1 MGISNTEYNKY
12 LKEILTFADD
22 VDDVIKDT
30 QGNIVFSRLNQLIS
44 IKLKMQDDKIFVEYN
59 NALLPYKKFMAKY
72 LANLDLMAR
81 HIIDKDQNLDD
92 VYYVDGNASLTTD
105 DGHVEDSALKLL
117 DKECRREVFMGS
129 KICFVTANAGH
140 GKTLLLRQYQR
151 DQARK
156 YISGTTD
163 YLFLHIDL
171 HGHDL
176 RKLDAVIMYEL
187 AGVLRMPGLYTNSI
201 ITLMRNGLL
210 ILGVD
215 GFDELAVET
224 GGEKAIGSFNNLV
237 RDLDSQGVL
246 VAASRRTFFNTQDYI
261 KKRGYLDDVGDV
273 YFCFDELKL
282 HNWGKAECSEYL
294 EWAYDMRS
302 SKDAEKEYESVVS
315 YLTPTLN
322 NPLVERPF
330 LFTNIV
336 ECAKK
341 ENKSVTDYLREGGK
355 SDTGLERIINSFL
368 RREVKKWNSNNL
380 TDKREYLTFEQHEE
394 LLATVAED
402 MWLSQ
407 REYLSLDVLEFNLTV
422 LLEEWGVLPNL
433 HPDILKMSKSHALL
447 VADSHGSNF
456 RRFDHEEFKNY
467 FLSKSIEA
475 KIIQSQKNNQ
485 YTLLKRLLSVGQ
497 LPDAVALYIS
507 QSKIQ
512 YDKSHFVKKMME
524 EARND
529 YKTTFFQ
536 TNLGTLIP
544 FVLNNVKIHSKLV
557 VGPKLVFSSL
567 VFENK
572 TLENIEFNGCFF
584 VNVSFAHTKMNN
596 VQFKGCEFTDVRF
609 HETSDCDF
617 KNVMYDSDTKI
628 HRISE
633 YSDDNVLIA
642 SEFIP
647 EIVDITL
654 FQHNFVKESFI
665 ANEPKEQNKWKN
677 SEYRK
682 DVRRFLNKYIASSTQ
697 YEKNIK
703 EDPIYNS
710 RSYDLY
716 IEDIIPLLTKYHII
730 REIENNTSSQL
741 STRAWAL
748 DKYDLREIYEAETNQ
763 CSPLYSF
770 WTEVNRHK

>member
-1 MGISNTEYNKY
+1 MGISNSEYKKC
-12 LKEILTFADD
+12 LSEILTFADD
-22 VDDVIKDT
+22 ANDVIKDA
-30 QGNIVFSRLNQLIS
+30 QGNIVFSRFNQLMS
-44 IKLKMQDDKIFVEYN
+44 IKLKKQEGKILIEYN
-59 NALLPYKKFMAKY
+59 ESLLPYKTFMSKY
-72 LANLDLMAR
+72 LANLEVMAK
-81 HIIDKDQNLDD
+81 HIIDKDADMD
-92 VYYVDGNASLTTD
+92 KMCYIDGQASLTTD
-105 DGHVEDSALKLL
+105 DGRKEASAMELL
-117 DKECRREVFMGS
+117 DKECKREVFIGS

-151 DQARK
+151 QQAK
-156 YISGTTD
+156 LYLKGESD
-163 YLFLHIDL
+163 FLFLHIDL

-224 GGEKAIGSFNNLV
+224 GGEKAIGSFSNLV

-261 KKRGYLDDVGDV
+261 KNKGYLDDVGDA

-282 HNWGKAECSEYL
+282 YNWGKKECTEYL
-294 EWAYDMRS
+294 ELSCDIKS
-302 SKDAEKEYESVVS
+302 SDDAGKEYDKILS
-315 YLTPTLN
+315 YLSPSIH

-336 ECAKK
+336 DCAIK
-341 ENKSVTDYLREGGK
+341 EGLSVSDYLQEGGN
-355 SDTGLERIINSFL
+355 SDVGLERIINSFL

-380 TDKREYLTFEQHEE
+380 KDKREYLTFEQHEE
-394 LLATVAED
+394 LLASVAED

-407 REYLSLDVLEFNLTV
+407 REYISLDVLEFDLSV
-422 LLEEWGVLPNL
+422 LLEQWDVMPNL

-447 VADSHGSNF
+447 VADSHGDKF

-467 FLSKSIEA
+467 FLAKDLESKILKSV
-475 KIIQSQKNNQ
+475 NCGQ
-485 YTLLKRLLSVGQ
+485 YSSLKRLLAVGQ

-507 QSKIQ
+507 QMKNSYNRVLFIQ
-512 YDKSHFVKKMME
+512 KMLE
-524 EARND
+524 EVRKD
-529 YKTTFFQ
+529 YRTTFFQ

-544 FVLNNVKIHSKLV
+544 FILDRVKNGNKLKI
-557 VGPKLVFSSL
+557 GPKLVFSSL

-572 TLENIEFNGCFF
+572 TLENIEFYDCYF
-584 VNVSFAHTKMNN
+584 VNVSFANTTLLN
-596 VQFKGCEFTDVRF
+596 VQFKNCEFSDIRL
-609 HETSDCDF
+609 HEDNDCKF
-617 KNVMYDSDTKI
+617 VNVTYDGQTKI
-628 HRISE
+628 HSVSE
-633 YSDDNVLIA
+633 YSAENDLIS
-642 SEFIP
+642 SEFSP
-647 EIVDITL
+647 EYVDFTL
-654 FQHNFVKESFI
+654 FMRSFVKEDFLRVSK
-665 ANEPKEQNKWKN
+665 PQPVQQNTD
-677 SEYRK
+677 YRK
-682 DVRRFLNKYIASSTQ
+682 AVRRFLNKYITASSQ

-716 IEDIIPLLTKYHII
+716 VEDIIPLLEKYHII
-730 REIENNTSSQL
+730 REIVTNNSRQL

-748 DKYDLREIYEAETNQ
+748 DQYDLREIYEAETNRF
-763 CSPLYSF
+763 SPLFNF
-770 WTEVNRHK
+770 WKEVNSHK

>member
-12 LKEILTFADD
+12 LNEILTFADD
-22 VDDVIKDT
+22 VNDVMKDT
-30 QGNIVFSRLNQLIS
+30 QGNIVFSRLNQLMS
-44 IKLKMQDDKIFVEYN
+44 IKLKMQDGKAFVEYN
-59 NALLPYKKFMAKY
+59 NVLLPYKKFMANH

-81 HIIDKDQNLDD
+81 HIIDKDQVLDD
-92 VYYVDGNASLTTD
+92 IYYVDGKASLTTD
-105 DGHVEDSALKLL
+105 DAPMQDSALELL
-117 DKECRREVFMGS
+117 DKECKREVFIGS

-151 DQARK
+151 ILARK
-156 YISGTTD
+156 YINGKAD

-282 HNWGKAECSEYL
+282 HNWGKSECSEYL
-294 EWAYDMRS
+294 EWAYDMHS
-302 SKDAEKEYESVVS
+302 PQEAVKEYESVVS

-336 ECAKK
+336 DCAQK
-341 ENKSVTDYLREGGK
+341 ENKSVTDYLREGGN
-355 SDTGLERIINSFL
+355 SDMGLERIINSFL

-380 TDKREYLTFEQHEE
+380 KDKREYLTFEQHEE

-407 REYLSLDVLEFNLTV
+407 REYISLDVLEFNLTV
-422 LLEEWGVLPNL
+422 LLEEWNVLPNL

-467 FLSKSIEA
+467 FLSKSIET
-475 KIIQSQKNNQ
+475 KIIQSQNTNQ
-485 YTLLKRLLSVGQ
+485 YSLLKRLLSVGQ

-507 QSKIQ
+507 QSKLE
-512 YDKSHFVKKMME
+512 YDKCYFVKKMIE
-524 EARND
+524 EAKAD
-529 YKTTFFQ
+529 FKTTFFQ

-544 FVLNNVKIHSKLV
+544 FVLNNVKVNTKLEI
-557 VGPKLVFSSL
+557 GPKIVFTSL

-572 TLENIEFNGCFF
+572 KLQNLEFNGCFF
-584 VNVSFAHTKMNN
+584 VNVSFAHTIMSN
-596 VQFKGCEFTDVRF
+596 VHFKHCEFTDIRF
-609 HETSDCDF
+609 HESDDCSFNDVTF
-617 KNVMYDSDTKI
+617 DNETKV

-633 YSDDNVLIA
+633 YSDDNTLIA

-647 EIVDITL
+647 EIVDVAL
-654 FQHNFVKESFI
+654 FHRKFVKESFI
-665 ANEPKEQNKWKN
+665 KNEPSENNQWKN
-677 SEYRK
+677 TEYRK
-682 DVRRFLNKYIASSTQ
+682 DVRRFLNKYITSSTQ

-716 IEDIIPLLTKYHII
+716 IEDIIPLLKKYHII
-730 REIENNTSSQL
+730 RDVVNNSSRQL
-741 STRAWAL
+741 ATRAWAL
-748 DKYDLREIYEAETNQ
+748 DKYDLREIYESETNQ
-763 CSPLYSF
+763 SSPLFRF
-770 WTEVNRHK
+770 WKEVNQHR

>member
-1 MGISNTEYNKY
+1 MGISNSEYKKC
-12 LKEILTFADD
+12 LSEILTFADD
-22 VDDVIKDT
+22 ANDVIKDA
-30 QGNIVFSRLNQLIS
+30 QGNIVFSRFNQLMS
-44 IKLKMQDDKIFVEYN
+44 IKLKKQEGKILIEYN
-59 NALLPYKKFMAKY
+59 ESLLPYKTFMSKY
-72 LANLDLMAR
+72 LANLEVMAK
-81 HIIDKDQNLDD
+81 HIIDKDADMD
-92 VYYVDGNASLTTD
+92 KMCYIDGQASLTTD
-105 DGHVEDSALKLL
+105 DGRKEASAMELL
-117 DKECRREVFMGS
+117 DKECKREVFIGS

-151 DQARK
+151 QQAK
-156 YISGTTD
+156 LYLKGESD
-163 YLFLHIDL
+163 FLFLHIDL

-224 GGEKAIGSFNNLV
+224 GGEKAIGSFSNLV

-261 KKRGYLDDVGDV
+261 KNKGYLDDVGDA

-282 HNWGKAECSEYL
+282 YNWGKKECTEYL
-294 EWAYDMRS
+294 ELSCDIKS
-302 SKDAEKEYESVVS
+302 SDDAGKEYDKILS
-315 YLTPTLN
+315 YLSPSIH

-336 ECAKK
+336 DCAIK
-341 ENKSVTDYLREGGK
+341 EGLSVSDYLQEGGN
-355 SDTGLERIINSFL
+355 SDVGLERIINSFL

-380 TDKREYLTFEQHEE
+380 KDKREYLTFEQHEE
-394 LLATVAED
+394 LLASVAED

-407 REYLSLDVLEFNLTV
+407 REYISLDVLEFDLSV
-422 LLEEWGVLPNL
+422 LLEQWDVMPNL

-447 VADSHGSNF
+447 VADSHGDKF

-467 FLSKSIEA
+467 FLAKDLESKILKSV
-475 KIIQSQKNNQ
+475 NCGQ
-485 YTLLKRLLSVGQ
+485 YSSLKRLLAVGQ

-507 QSKIQ
+507 QMKNSYNRVLFIQ
-512 YDKSHFVKKMME
+512 KMLE
-524 EARND
+524 EVRKD
-529 YKTTFFQ
+529 YRTTFFQ

-544 FVLNNVKIHSKLV
+544 FILDRVKNGNKLKI
-557 VGPKLVFSSL
+557 GPKLVFSSL

-572 TLENIEFNGCFF
+572 TLENIEFYDCYF
-584 VNVSFAHTKMNN
+584 VNVSFANTTLSN
-596 VQFKGCEFTDVRF
+596 VQFKNCEFSDIRL
-609 HETSDCDF
+609 HEDNDCKF
-617 KNVMYDSDTKI
+617 VNVTYDGQTKI
-628 HRISE
+628 HSVSE
-633 YSDDNVLIA
+633 YSAENDLIS
-642 SEFIP
+642 SEFSP
-647 EIVDITL
+647 EYVDFTL
-654 FQHNFVKESFI
+654 FMRSFVKEDFLRVSK
-665 ANEPKEQNKWKN
+665 PQPVQQNTD
-677 SEYRK
+677 YRK
-682 DVRRFLNKYIASSTQ
+682 AVRRFLNKYITASSQ

-716 IEDIIPLLTKYHII
+716 VEDIIPLLEKYHII
-730 REIENNTSSQL
+730 REIVTNNSRQL

-748 DKYDLREIYEAETNQ
+748 DQYDLREIYEAETNRF
-763 CSPLYSF
+763 SPLFNF
-770 WTEVNRHK
+770 WKEVNSHK

>member
-1 MGISNTEYNKY
+1 MGISNSEYKRC
-12 LKEILTFADD
+12 LGEILTFADD
-22 VDDVIKDT
+22 ANDVIKDT
-30 QGNIVFSRLNQLIS
+30 QGNIVFSRFNQLIS
-44 IKLKMQDDKIFVEYN
+44 IKLKKQNGHILVEHN
-59 NALLPYKKFMAKY
+59 NSLLPYKTFLSKY
-72 LANLDLMAR
+72 LANLEVMAK
-81 HIIDKDQNLDD
+81 HIIDKDHDIDNMC
-92 VYYVDGNASLTTD
+92 YIDGQASLTTD
-105 DGHVEDSALKLL
+105 DGRKEASAMDLL
-117 DKECRREVFMGS
+117 DNECKREVFIGS

-151 DQARK
+151 QQAK
-156 YISGTTD
+156 LYLKGESD

-224 GGEKAIGSFNNLV
+224 GGEKAIGSLSNLV

-261 KKRGYLDDVGDV
+261 KNKGYLDDVGDA

-282 HNWGKAECSEYL
+282 HNWGKDECTEYL
-294 EWAYDMRS
+294 ELSCNIRS
-302 SKDAEKEYESVVS
+302 SQEASREYDKILS
-315 YLTPTLN
+315 YLSPSIN

-336 ECAKK
+336 DCATK
-341 ENKSVTDYLREGGK
+341 EGVSVSDYLQESGN
-355 SDTGLERIINSFL
+355 SDVGLERIINSFL
-368 RREVKKWNSNNL
+368 KREVKKWNSNNL
-380 TDKREYLTFEQHEE
+380 KDKREFLTFEQHEE
-394 LLATVAED
+394 LLASVAED

-407 REYLSLDVLEFNLTV
+407 REYISLDVLEFNLSV
-422 LLEEWGVLPNL
+422 LLEQWDVMPNL

-447 VADSHGSNF
+447 VADSHGDKF

-467 FLSKSIEA
+467 FLAKNLEA
-475 KIIQSQKNNQ
+475 KILRSVYCGQ
-485 YTLLKRLLSVGQ
+485 YASLKRLLAVGQ

-507 QSKIQ
+507 QMKDSYNRVLFIQ
-512 YDKSHFVKKMME
+512 KMLE
-524 EARND
+524 EVRKD
-529 YKTTFFQ
+529 YRTTFFQ

-544 FVLNNVKIHSKLV
+544 FILDRVKIENKLKI
-557 VGPKLVFSSL
+557 GPKLVFSSL

-572 TLENIEFNGCFF
+572 TLENIEFYDCYF
-584 VNVSFAHTKMNN
+584 VNVSFANTTFKN
-596 VQFKGCEFTDVRF
+596 VQFKNCEFSDIRLHEDNDCKFVDV
-609 HETSDCDF
+609 T
-617 KNVMYDSDTKI
+617 YDGQTKI
-628 HRISE
+628 HSVSE
-633 YSDDNVLIA
+633 YSADNDLIS
-642 SEFIP
+642 SEFSP
-647 EIVDITL
+647 EYVDFTL
-654 FQHNFVKESFI
+654 FLRSFVKEEFLSVS
-665 ANEPKEQNKWKN
+665 NPQPVQQNTD
-677 SEYRK
+677 YRK
-682 DVRRFLNKYIASSTQ
+682 AVRRFLNKYITASSQ

-716 IEDIIPLLTKYHII
+716 VEDIIPLLEKYHII
-730 REIENNTSSQL
+730 REIVTNNSRQL

-748 DKYDLREIYEAETNQ
+748 DKYDLREIYEAETNRI
-763 CSPLYSF
+763 SPLYNF
-770 WTEVNRHK
+770 WKEVNSHK

>member
-1 MGISNTEYNKY
+1 MGISNSEYKKC
-12 LKEILTFADD
+12 LSEILTFADD
-22 VDDVIKDT
+22 ANDVIKDA
-30 QGNIVFSRLNQLIS
+30 QGNIVFSRFNQLMS
-44 IKLKMQDDKIFVEYN
+44 IKLKKQEGKILVEYN
-59 NALLPYKKFMAKY
+59 ESLLPYKTFLSKH
-72 LANLDLMAR
+72 LANLEVMAR
-81 HIIDKDQNLDD
+81 HIIDKDPDIDNMC
-92 VYYVDGNASLTTD
+92 YVDGQASLTTD
-105 DGHVEDSALKLL
+105 DVPQKASAMELL
-117 DKECRREVFMGS
+117 DKECKREVFIGS

-151 DQARK
+151 QQAK
-156 YISGTTD
+156 LYLKGKSD

-224 GGEKAIGSFNNLV
+224 GGEKAIGSFSNLV

-261 KKRGYLDDVGDV
+261 KNKGYLDDVGDA

-282 HNWGKAECSEYL
+282 YNWGKRECTEYL
-294 EWAYDMRS
+294 ELSCDIKSSDDASSEYD
-302 SKDAEKEYESVVS
+302 KILS
-315 YLTPTLN
+315 YLSPSIH

-336 ECAKK
+336 DCAIK
-341 ENKSVTDYLREGGK
+341 EGLSVSDYLQEGGN
-355 SDTGLERIINSFL
+355 SDVGLERIINSFL

-380 TDKREYLTFEQHEE
+380 KDKREYLTFEQHEE
-394 LLATVAED
+394 LLASVAED

-407 REYLSLDVLEFNLTV
+407 REYISLDVLEFDLSV
-422 LLEEWGVLPNL
+422 LLEQWNVMPNL

-447 VADSHGSNF
+447 VADSHGDKF

-467 FLSKSIEA
+467 FLAKDLESKILKSV
-475 KIIQSQKNNQ
+475 NCGQ
-485 YTLLKRLLSVGQ
+485 YSSLKRLLAVGQ

-507 QSKIQ
+507 QMKNSYNRVLFIQ
-512 YDKSHFVKKMME
+512 KMLE
-524 EARND
+524 EVRKD
-529 YKTTFFQ
+529 YRTTFFQ

-544 FVLNNVKIHSKLV
+544 FILDRVKNGNKLKI
-557 VGPKLVFSSL
+557 GPKLVFSSL

-572 TLENIEFNGCFF
+572 TLENIEFYDCYF
-584 VNVSFAHTKMNN
+584 VNVSFANTTLSN
-596 VQFKGCEFTDVRF
+596 VQFKNCEFSDIRL
-609 HETSDCDF
+609 HEDNDCKF
-617 KNVMYDSDTKI
+617 VNVTYDGQTKI
-628 HRISE
+628 HSVSE
-633 YSDDNVLIA
+633 YSAENDLIS
-642 SEFIP
+642 SEFSP
-647 EIVDITL
+647 EYVDFTL
-654 FQHNFVKESFI
+654 FMRSFVKEDFLRISK
-665 ANEPKEQNKWKN
+665 PQPVQQNTD
-677 SEYRK
+677 YRK
-682 DVRRFLNKYIASSTQ
+682 AVRRFLNKYITASSQ

-716 IEDIIPLLTKYHII
+716 VEDIIPLLEKYHII
-730 REIENNTSSQL
+730 REIVTNNSRQL

-748 DKYDLREIYEAETNQ
+748 DQYDLREIYEAETNRF
-763 CSPLYSF
+763 SPLFNF
-770 WTEVNRHK
+770 WKEVNSHK